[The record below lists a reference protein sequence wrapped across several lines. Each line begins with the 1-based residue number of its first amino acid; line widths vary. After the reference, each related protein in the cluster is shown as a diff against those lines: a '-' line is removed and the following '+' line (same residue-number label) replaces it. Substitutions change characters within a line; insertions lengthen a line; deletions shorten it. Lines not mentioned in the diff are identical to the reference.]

1 MDANHAL
8 SSWSGDGAA
17 PSILTLASAVFAEAG
32 RAAAASRRY
41 QILTRRGNAR
51 SVSARKVFE
60 EFFAD
65 HIRR

>member
-8 SSWSGDGAA
+8 SEWSDEGAA
-17 PSILTLASAVFAEAG
+17 ASVLTLALTLFAENR

-41 QILTRRGNAR
+41 QILTRRRNAR

-65 HIRR
+65 H